1 MTTSI
6 RTRLYPDRTKAL
18 LNVRFGTNVLLNLGY
33 QMYASTTDKHPPFV
47 DRNKLPTEI
56 LCRGDVENPRSR
68 PPQSKIHSI
77 YLRFKDKVRA
87 SSFKG
92 MIAVFC

>member
-1 MTTSI
+1 MTTST
-6 RTRLYPDRTKAL
+6 RTRLYPDRTKAV
-18 LNVRFGTNVLLNLGY
+18 LNIRFGTNALLNLGY

-47 DRNKLPTEI
+47 DHNKLPTEI
-56 LCRGDVENPRSR
+56 LCWGNVENPRSL
-68 PPQSKIHSI
+68 PSQGKIHSI
-77 YLRFKDKVRA
+77 YLRFKDKVRT